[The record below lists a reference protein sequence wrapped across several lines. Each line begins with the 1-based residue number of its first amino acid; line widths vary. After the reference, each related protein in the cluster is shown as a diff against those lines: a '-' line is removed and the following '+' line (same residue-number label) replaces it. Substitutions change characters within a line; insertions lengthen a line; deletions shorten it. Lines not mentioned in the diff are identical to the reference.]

1 MITSHLQPNISNI
14 INLHSILSFNLII
27 NQFNNYILM
36 VIIISLSF
44 FMGFIDD
51 SYNLNV
57 KNIPFQTLFLHTK
70 LSIIIFLNT
79 KLSNDLVSLIN
90 GYEDII
96 DTLEYNQLT
105 GPTFPLNYIKYD
117 TITNTI
123 SYINLTTLYTLFLLA
138 NYIINNHNINKSL
151 SDNLI
156 PLYFLIISLNY
167 GVYQMVFITNKI

>member
-1 MITSHLQPNISNI
+1 MITSYLQSNISNP
-14 INLHSILSFNLII
+14 INLYSTVSSNLVI
-27 NQFNNYILM
+27 NQFNNYNYM
-36 VIIISLSF
+36 IIIVLLSF
-44 FMGFIDD
+44 FMSIIDD

-105 GPTFPLNYIKYD
+105 SPTFPLNYIKYD
-117 TITNTI
+117 TNTNTI

-138 NYIINNHNINKSL
+138 
-151 SDNLI
+151 
-156 PLYFLIISLNY
+156 
-167 GVYQMVFITNKI
+167 